1 MGRGARG
8 GGGLEGG
15 RSSVGAMGGEGW
27 REEGERWGQGG
38 KNPLSIHSG
47 AGFNNHLHLTNM
59 NFLTKCR
66 QQIPA
71 LVTETRV
78 MDIQV

>member
-1 MGRGARG
+1 MEGNG
-8 GGGLEGG
+8 GVE
-15 RSSVGAMGGEGW
+15 SSVGAMGGEGW
-27 REEGERWGQGG
+27 REEGERG

-78 MDIQV
+78 MDSQV